1 MNEKRR
7 TMNND
12 LKNNY
17 EFMTS
22 DEIAKSLASK
32 IKVLRKKKF
41 KTQKAF
47 AEHIGMS
54 YGAYARYEKTG
65 QISFS
70 RFIDIVK
77 GVNRADEIA
86 ALFDEKKEVIQW

>member
-1 MNEKRR
+1 
-7 TMNND
+7 MNND

-17 EFMTS
+17 GFMTS
-22 DEIAKSLASK
+22 DEIAKSLAIK

-41 KTQKAF
+41 KTQKEF
-47 AEHIGMS
+47 AQHIGMS
-54 YGAYARYEKTG
+54 HGAYARYEKTG

-77 GVNRADEIA
+77 GINRIDEIA
-86 ALFDEKKEVIQW
+86 ALFDEKKKTITW